1 MPSILPKGG
10 GPPLPPSSYAPD
22 YVAESH
28 LEITVEITVKNGS
41 IVLIFEQERLLH
53 PLKKYPSP
61 TNANKGQLLEKAMA
75 LKIVNVKTSIH
86 VTIILQKG
94 T

>member
-1 MPSILPKGG
+1 MT
-10 GPPLPPSSYAPD
+10 

-28 LEITVEITVKNGS
+28 SEITVEIRQLKMAQ
-41 IVLIFEQERLLH
+41 LCLFFKQERLLPF
-53 PLKKYPSP
+53 PLKKCPSP
-61 TNANKGQLLEKAMA
+61 TNANKGQLSEKAMA
-75 LKIVNVKTSIH
+75 LKVVNVKTSIH

>member
-1 MPSILPKGG
+1 MT
-10 GPPLPPSSYAPD
+10 

-28 LEITVEITVKNGS
+28 SEITVEIR
-41 IVLIFEQERLLH
+41 Q
-53 PLKKYPSP
+53 LKMAQLCLFFLTRKAIISFKKCPSP
-61 TNANKGQLLEKAMA
+61 TNANKGQLSEKAMA
-75 LKIVNVKTSIH
+75 LKVVNVKTSIH